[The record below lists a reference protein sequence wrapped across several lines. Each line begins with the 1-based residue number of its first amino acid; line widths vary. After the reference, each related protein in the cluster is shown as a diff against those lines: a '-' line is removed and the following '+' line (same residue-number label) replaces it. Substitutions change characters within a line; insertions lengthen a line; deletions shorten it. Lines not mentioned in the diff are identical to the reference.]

1 MFNLTSREKSK
12 ETPEFSDPGFEEVP
26 HEEWMNVEI
35 NSFIKY
41 QRQDGVIVRGGF
53 VIEKRFADQSLILRS
68 DKTDPNSKTWK
79 TSIAAISKMW
89 KKRNNEDMDILANIA
104 KNLNDRIIAIESKNN
119 NGDVFDTIPK
129 LEELSVRVSKL
140 ESDFKKLHEYLILLD
155 KFLTTNNS

>member
-1 MFNLTSREKSK
+1 
-12 ETPEFSDPGFEEVP
+12 
-26 HEEWMNVEI
+26 
-35 NSFIKY
+35 
-41 QRQDGVIVRGGF
+41 
-53 VIEKRFADQSLILRS
+53 
-68 DKTDPNSKTWK
+68 
-79 TSIAAISKMW
+79 MW